1 MYYNNEWVYRNICIN
16 DSHDM
21 QFDVFKGEHC
31 FIIGHHIKSKDILE
45 ESAKNLIL
53 AGYTYFNIFGEQ
65 SDLWAESIISKSE
78 HKRQI
83 KIESSKIDRIKM
95 VYDLAMISK
104 LKSKSVNF
112 VVSDDEYFT
121 EYLLEDLQDVFS
133 GNAKFTPYDW
143 KKFRDGFEFTYNG
156 KDAILSISKETII
169 GFLGLENRFASVDK
183 GFRAKLFDGKSF
195 IEIWDEISKMQ
206 K

>member
-1 MYYNNEWVYRNICIN
+1 MYYNNEWVNRNICIN

-21 QFDVFKGEHC
+21 QFDAFKGEHC
-31 FIIGHHIKSKDILE
+31 FIIGHHIKSKDIIE
-45 ESAKNLIL
+45 EAAKNLVL

-65 SDLWAESIISKSE
+65 ADLWAESILSKSE
-78 HKRQI
+78 HKMQI
-83 KIESSKIDRIKM
+83 KIDSSKIDRMKM

-121 EYLLEDLQDVFS
+121 EYLVEDLQDIFS
-133 GNAKFTPYDW
+133 GNSKFTPYDW
-143 KKFRDGFEFTYNG
+143 KKFRDGFEFIYHG
-156 KDAILSISKETII
+156 KDAIVSVSKETII